1 MSEKLPI
8 ISGKQLINSLMS
20 LGYNVV
26 RQRGSHVR
34 MEKKTSAGT
43 HKITVPNH
51 ETIAKGTLNDILNK
65 VSVWNQ
71 LTKDRLIKIIRE
83 NT

>member
-8 ISGKQLINSLMS
+8 ISGKQLINSLTS

-34 MEKKTSAGT
+34 MEKKMSAGT
-43 HKITVPNH
+43 HKITLHFVLSPC
-51 ETIAKGTLNDILNK
+51 TSRPTGGLAAKQPSFFAFAD
-65 VSVWNQ
+65 S
-71 LTKDRLIKIIRE
+71 
-83 NT
+83 

>member
-8 ISGKQLINSLMS
+8 ISGKQLINSLTS

-43 HKITVPNH
+43 HKITLHFVLSPR
-51 ETIAKGTLNDILNK
+51 TFILGPLS
-65 VSVWNQ
+65 VS
-71 LTKDRLIKIIRE
+71 LAPP
-83 NT
+83 